1 MLGPKLDPDESLTC
15 RRTDVQRAQLQCT
28 QHAPTGGGGVGGEGL
43 SLRKGDTV
51 QGLDAALDRFKNSK
65 VNDKLHVSP

>member
-1 MLGPKLDPDESLTC
+1 MYREPSCNAHNMLRP
-15 RRTDVQRAQLQCT
+15 
-28 QHAPTGGGGVGGEGL
+28 GVAGWWGEGL

-51 QGLDAALDRFKNSK
+51 QGLDAALDHFKNSK